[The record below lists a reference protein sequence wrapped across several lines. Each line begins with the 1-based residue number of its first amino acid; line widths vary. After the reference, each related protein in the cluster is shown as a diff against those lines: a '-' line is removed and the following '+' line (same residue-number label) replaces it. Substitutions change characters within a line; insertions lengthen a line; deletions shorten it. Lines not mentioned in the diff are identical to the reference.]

1 VSSQSGQKKVV
12 GELLRA
18 IAAIVEDKRPSQR
31 GHSPKVAH
39 YAGLLAAKMGL
50 AEEEQEAIET
60 AALLHDIGY
69 LAVPLALRNKGGPSL
84 WESHVIRSHPTVGAE
99 LLSRL
104 PWLKGVVPYVRH
116 HHERVDGLGYPEG
129 LIGDQIPVGAQI
141 LALAEFFVKGLEVD
155 SGKDPNYRWAMKRM
169 TAESGKRFA
178 PSILKVFLEAV
189 GKWALVDLDQFRIE
203 VGHWLSEA
211 VTRLLE
217 TGAGLP
223 VRKQAAEQLQALA
236 EGEQS
241 LQKAVQVVE
250 TDPGLALKVIAKANS
265 AAYSEMEPVKDV
277 HQASVRLGLKEVGT
291 VLEGLKS
298 GDIFTYQEE
307 GRLGRAFER
316 WWRESLFCA
325 LTARALAQETGA
337 ADPALVYHVGLLRLI
352 GRAVMLS
359 AYHQENP
366 VEDLTDRQFAVVMDL
381 VEAQAWPL
389 SRGLM
394 ATASLEPSTLQ
405 LAAPLGHPKRV
416 PPNES
421 ERLILAV
428 ADSLAQITKEV
439 DVPEGLVVRCKDFQQ
454 VMNSARLNLPPES
467 QLMTL
472 KKVRDLYHLL
482 YKGKD

>member
-1 VSSQSGQKKVV
+1 MSNQSGHKKVV

-39 YAGLLAAKMGL
+39 YAGLLTAMMGL
-50 AEEEQEAIET
+50 ADEEKEAIET

-84 WESHVIRSHPTVGAE
+84 WEGHVIRSHPTVGAE

-116 HHERVDGLGYPEG
+116 HHERVDGLGYPDG
-129 LIGDQIPVGAQI
+129 LIGDQIPLGAQV
-141 LALAEFFVKGLEVD
+141 LALAEFFVQGLEA
-155 SGKDPNYRWAMKRM
+155 DPGADPDYLKAMKRM
-169 TAESGKRFA
+169 TAESGKRFD
-178 PSILKVFLEAV
+178 PSLLKVFLEVV
-189 GKWALVDLDQFRIE
+189 GAWALVDLGQFRIE
-203 VGHWLSEA
+203 VGPWLSETVA
-211 VTRLLE
+211 RLLE

-223 VRKQAAEQLQALA
+223 VRKQAVEQLQTLA
-236 EGEQS
+236 EGGQS
-241 LQKAVQVVE
+241 LQKAVQTVE
-250 TDPGLALKVIAKANS
+250 ADPGLALKVIAKANS

-277 HQASVRLGLKEVGT
+277 HQAAVRLGLKET
-291 VLEGLKS
+291 STILEGLKS

-337 ADPALVYHVGLLRLI
+337 ADPALVYHAGLLRLI
-352 GRAVMLS
+352 GRAVLLS
-359 AYHQENP
+359 AYHQDHT
-366 VEDLTDRQFAVVMDL
+366 VDDLTDRQFAVLMDL
-381 VEAQAWPL
+381 VESQAWPL

-394 ATASLEPSTLQ
+394 ATASLEPGMLR
-405 LAAPLGHPKRV
+405 LAGPLGHPKRI
-416 PPNES
+416 PPDEP

-454 VMNSARLNLPPES
+454 VMTSARLNLPPES

-482 YKGKD
+482 YKGKE